1 MSSLYLIRLGEI
13 ALKGLNRSMFENMLR
28 QNIKAKLKGYH
39 NTITKQKGRLFLK
52 IGDDCPREVVDTA
65 LSTTFGIVGY
75 SRSFSAP
82 KELEAIHEAARE
94 AIGEGPFAE
103 GKGSFKVISR
113 RADKSFPLTSY
124 QLDVEL
130 AKTVHEVHPDL
141 TVDVKNPDLVLYCEI
156 RDKAYLYTTQKKG
169 LGGLPVGSA
178 GKGLLLL
185 SGGLD
190 SPVAGFLAA
199 KRGVKMDCLYFH
211 AYPYTSDEA
220 LEKVKT
226 LASLIAPYLQGT
238 RLWVAH
244 FTEAQLQ
251 IKRTALENETTLM
264 FRAAMM
270 TLANRHS
277 EQIGSQC
284 IITGEALSQV
294 ASQTLEGLSFSD
306 SFSEQLVL
314 RPLIGMDKQEIM
326 DLARKIGTY
335 ETSILPYEDCCVL
348 FSPKHPLT
356 RPDKAVAT
364 EHYNTMGIEPFIE
377 EALSNLEMFHFN
389 ELGEIIEENR
399 PIPNRL
405 F

>member
-1 MSSLYLIRLGEI
+1 MSTQYLIRLGEI

-28 QNIKAKLKGYH
+28 QNIKAKLRGYR
-39 NTITKQKGRLFLK
+39 NTITKQKGRLFLE
-52 IGDDCPREVVDTA
+52 IVDECPQEVIESA

-75 SRSFSAP
+75 SRSYSAP
-82 KELEAIHEAARE
+82 KELAAIKALAKEAIT
-94 AIGEGPFAE
+94 EGPFAA
-103 GKGSFKVISR
+103 GTGSFKVISR

-130 AKTVHEVHPDL
+130 AKTIHEVHPNL
-141 TVDVKNPDLVLYCEI
+141 TVNVKTPDLVLYCEI
-156 RDKAYLYTTQKKG
+156 RDKAYLYTSPKKG

-178 GKGLLLL
+178 GKGMLLL

-190 SPVAGFLAA
+190 SPVAAFLAA
-199 KRGVKMDCLYFH
+199 KRGVRMDCLYFH

-226 LASLIAPYLQGT
+226 LASLIAPFTQGT
-238 RLWVAH
+238 RLWVVN

-251 IKRTALENETTLM
+251 IKRTAPLNETTLM

-270 TLANRHS
+270 TLANKHS
-277 EQIGSQC
+277 ENTGSQA

-306 SFSEQLVL
+306 SFSEQLVI

-326 DLARKIGTY
+326 DIAKRIGTY

-356 RPDKAVAT
+356 RPDKKVVT
-364 EHYNTMGIEPFIE
+364 EHYHEMEIEPFIE
-377 EALSNLEMFHFN
+377 EALETLEVFHYN
-389 ELGEIIEENR
+389 ELGELIN
-399 PIPNRL
+399 
-405 F
+405 

>member
-1 MSSLYLIRLGEI
+1 M
-13 ALKGLNRSMFENMLR
+13 
-28 QNIKAKLKGYH
+28 
-39 NTITKQKGRLFLK
+39 
-52 IGDDCPREVVDTA
+52 
-65 LSTTFGIVGY
+65 
-75 SRSFSAP
+75 
-82 KELEAIHEAARE
+82 
-94 AIGEGPFAE
+94 
-103 GKGSFKVISR
+103 
-113 RADKSFPLTSY
+113 
-124 QLDVEL
+124 
-130 AKTVHEVHPDL
+130 
-141 TVDVKNPDLVLYCEI
+141 
-156 RDKAYLYTTQKKG
+156 
-169 LGGLPVGSA
+169 
-178 GKGLLLL
+178 
-185 SGGLD
+185 
-190 SPVAGFLAA
+190 AGFLAA

-251 IKRTALENETTLM
+251 IKRTAPENETTLM

-277 EQIGSQC
+277 ERTGSQC

-356 RPDKAVAT
+356 RPDKVVAT
-364 EHYNTMGIEPFIE
+364 EHYNAMWIEPFIE
-377 EALSNLEMFHFN
+377 EALSNLEVFHFD
-389 ELGEIIEENR
+389 ERGEIIEKNH
-399 PIPNRL
+399 PTPDPV

>member
-1 MSSLYLIRLGEI
+1 MSTQYLIRLGEI

-28 QNIKAKLKGYH
+28 QNIKAKLKGYK
-39 NTITKQKGRLFLK
+39 NTITKQKGRLFLE
-52 IGDDCPREVVDTA
+52 ITQECPPEVIDFA

-82 KELEAIHEAARE
+82 KDLKKIQETVKEAIS
-94 AIGEGPFAE
+94 EGPFAE
-103 GKGSFKVISR
+103 GVGSFKVISR

-130 AKTVHEVHPDL
+130 ASTIHEVHPNL
-141 TVDVKNPDLVLYCEI
+141 TVDVKNPDLILYCEI
-156 RDKAYLYTTQKKG
+156 RDKAYLYTSPKKG
-169 LGGLPVGSA
+169 LGGLPVSSA
-178 GKGLLLL
+178 GRGVLLL

-190 SPVAGFLAA
+190 SPVAAFLAA
-199 KRGVKMDCLYFH
+199 KRGVKIDCLYFH
-211 AYPYTSDEA
+211 ACPYTSDEA

-226 LASLIAPYLQGT
+226 LASLISPYTQGT
-238 RLWVAH
+238 RLFVVP
-244 FTEAQLQ
+244 FTEAQLH
-251 IKRTALENETTLM
+251 IKRTAPINETTLM

-270 TLANRHS
+270 SLANKHS
-277 EQIGSQC
+277 EATNNQC

-306 SFSEQLVL
+306 SFSDQLVL

-326 DLARKIGTY
+326 DLAKMIGTY

-356 RPDKAVAT
+356 RPDKAEVT
-364 EHYNTMGIEPFIE
+364 EHYKAMAIEPYID
-377 EALSNLEMFHFN
+377 EALTKLEVFHFN
-389 ELGEIIEENR
+389 ERGELSN
-399 PIPNRL
+399 
-405 F
+405 

>member
-1 MSSLYLIRLGEI
+1 MNTLYVIRLGEI
-13 ALKGLNRSMFENMLR
+13 ALKGLNRPMFENMLR
-28 QNIKAKLKGYH
+28 RNIKAKLKGYR
-39 NTITKQKGRLFLK
+39 NTITKQKGRLFLQ

-82 KELEAIHEAARE
+82 KELEAIHKAARE

-211 AYPYTSDEA
+211 AYPYTS
-220 LEKVKT
+220 
-226 LASLIAPYLQGT
+226 
-238 RLWVAH
+238 
-244 FTEAQLQ
+244 
-251 IKRTALENETTLM
+251 
-264 FRAAMM
+264 
-270 TLANRHS
+270 
-277 EQIGSQC
+277 
-284 IITGEALSQV
+284 
-294 ASQTLEGLSFSD
+294 
-306 SFSEQLVL
+306 
-314 RPLIGMDKQEIM
+314 
-326 DLARKIGTY
+326 
-335 ETSILPYEDCCVL
+335 
-348 FSPKHPLT
+348 
-356 RPDKAVAT
+356 
-364 EHYNTMGIEPFIE
+364 
-377 EALSNLEMFHFN
+377 
-389 ELGEIIEENR
+389 
-399 PIPNRL
+399 
-405 F
+405 

>member
-1 MSSLYLIRLGEI
+1 
-13 ALKGLNRSMFENMLR
+13 
-28 QNIKAKLKGYH
+28 
-39 NTITKQKGRLFLK
+39 LK

-277 EQIGSQC
+277 EWTGSQC

-377 EALSNLEMFHFN
+377 EALSNLEVFHFN

-399 PIPNRL
+399 PTPNRL

>member
-1 MSSLYLIRLGEI
+1 MNTLYVIRLGEI

-113 RADKSFPLTSY
+113 RADKSFHLTSY
-124 QLDVEL
+124 QLDIEL
-130 AKTVHEVHPDL
+130 ARTIHEVYPDL
-141 TVDVKNPDLVLYCEI
+141 TVDVKNPDLILHCEI
-156 RDKAYLYTTQKKG
+156 RDKAYLYTSPKKG

-178 GKGLLLL
+178 GKGMLLL

-251 IKRTALENETTLM
+251 IKRTAPENETTLM

-277 EQIGSQC
+277 ERTGSQC
-284 IITGEALSQV
+284 IITGEALGQV

-356 RPDKAVAT
+356 RPDKTVVT
-364 EHYNTMGIEPFIE
+364 EHYNAMGIEPFIE
-377 EALSNLEMFHFN
+377 EALSNLEVFHFN

-399 PIPNRL
+399 PTPNRL